1 MIFME
6 RFNIYAVKIIGT
18 EFTDNVKIYILAEKT
33 MIEEIE
39 KSFTEVTNGKAIMS
53 TDLEGV
59 YFKEGNRL
67 YESFDE

>member
-1 MIFME
+1 
-6 RFNIYAVKIIGT
+6 
-18 EFTDNVKIYILAEKT
+18 